1 MTSTRSLEAA
11 NRAGASS
18 AAPRPGRGQTGAPT
32 RAPRPGRSLGKK
44 VVVLG
49 YLAPSLIAVAG
60 SLVFAILLLG
70 GVSLRDV
77 KLGKLSAIFE
87 APLSLANYAEVLGDP
102 ATWSSFWVS
111 ILYVIGSTLLPFI
124 GGLMMALLLNQ
135 RMPGRRILRTLALV
149 PWAVP
154 GITATIAFVWMLQPT
169 YGVWNYILR
178 SLGLIDSDVNWFG
191 DPALALFAVILPTS
205 WKAIPYFTLMLL
217 AGLQAIPREL
227 YEAAEVDG
235 AGRVARLRWIT
246 LPGLAPF
253 ILVSLIFSAMH
264 SFRDFDFIY
273 GSTRGGPDGATETIA
288 VRVFNLAFEEFD
300 LGNASTLGVVT
311 FILVGVLVAMLL
323 RRNYKGSLEGFL

>member
-1 MTSTRSLEAA
+1 VTSTASLR
-11 NRAGASS
+11 RASRA
-18 AAPRPGRGQTGAPT
+18 GAPT
-32 RAPRPGRSLGKK
+32 RASRRGRTFGQK

-60 SLVFAILLLG
+60 SLVFALMLLG
-70 GVSLRDV
+70 GVSLRDAS
-77 KLGKLSAIFE
+77 LGKLSAIFQ
-87 APLSLANYAEVLGDP
+87 ASLTFDNYAEVLGDP
-102 ATWSSFWVS
+102 ETWSSFGIS
-111 ILYVIGSTLLPFI
+111 ILYVIGSTSLPFI
-124 GGLMMALLLNQ
+124 AGLLMALLLNQ
-135 RMPGRRILRTLALV
+135 KMPGRRILRTLALV

-191 DPALALFAVILPTS
+191 DPALALIAVILPTT

-217 AGLQAIPREL
+217 AGLQAIPRDL

-235 AGRVARLRWIT
+235 AGRVARLRWVT

-253 ILVSLIFSAMH
+253 ILVSLIFSSMH
-264 SFRDFDFIY
+264 SFREFDFIY
-273 GSTRGGPDGATETIA
+273 GSTQGGPDGATETVA
-288 VRVFNLAFEEFD
+288 VRVFNLAFNEFD
-300 LGNASTLGVVT
+300 LGNAATLGVVT
-311 FILVGVLVAMLL
+311 FVLVGVLVAILL

>member
-1 MTSTRSLEAA
+1 MTTLRSLE
-11 NRAGASS
+11 RAERVG
-18 AAPRPGRGQTGAPT
+18 TPT
-32 RAPRPGRSLGKK
+32 RASRRGRAFGRKI
-44 VVVLG
+44 VVLG

-60 SLVFAILLLG
+60 SLLFALILLG
-70 GVSLRDV
+70 GVSLRDIE
-77 KLGKLSAIFE
+77 LGRLSAILE
-87 APLSLANYAEVLGDP
+87 APLSLTNYAEVLSDP
-102 ATWSSFWVS
+102 ATWRSFGVA

-124 GGLMMALLLNQ
+124 AGLAMALLLNQ
-135 RMPGRRILRTLALV
+135 RMPGRRVLRTLALV

-178 SLGLIDSDVNWFG
+178 SLGLIDTDVNWFG
-191 DPALALFAVILPTS
+191 DPALALIAVILPTS

-235 AGRVARLRWIT
+235 AGRFARLRWIT

-273 GSTRGGPDGATETIA
+273 GSTQGGPDGATETVA
-288 VRVFNLAFEEFD
+288 VRVFNLAFEDFD
-300 LGNASTLGVVT
+300 MGNAATLGVVT
-311 FILVGVLVAMLL
+311 FVLVGVLVALLL
-323 RRNYKGSLEGFL
+323 RRNAKGSLEGFL